1 MIETRGAS
9 KYAFSYAS
17 IGGKVTMTLAQ
28 EEPYIRLRV
37 YNTGA
42 PIDQKDLESYP
53 PLLAQFLL
61 LMRTRRMQPKVI
73 VAYDR
78 IPYVDRR
85 GNVRITFDR
94 NIAASVDFS
103 HFFEEEMQKI
113 PLLPP
118 GEHLLEVKYDE
129 YLPAVLKQQLDL
141 GKLRQET
148 FSKYYLCRKRAGN
161 EHFFEH
167 L

>member
-1 MIETRGAS
+1 MT
-9 KYAFSYAS
+9 AFPMWTE
-17 IGGKVTMTLAQ
+17 G
-28 EEPYIRLRV
+28 
-37 YNTGA
+37 
-42 PIDQKDLESYP
+42 
-53 PLLAQFLL
+53 
-61 LMRTRRMQPKVI
+61 
-73 VAYDR
+73 
-78 IPYVDRR
+78 

-103 HFFEEEMQKI
+103 NFFEKEMQKI

-129 YLPAVLKQQLDL
+129 YLPTVLKQQLDL

>member
-1 MIETRGAS
+1 MLIRGQ
-9 KYAFSYAS
+9 
-17 IGGKVTMTLAQ
+17 L
-28 EEPYIRLRV
+28 L
-37 YNTGA
+37 

-85 GNVRITFDR
+85 GNVRITFDK

-103 HFFEEEMQKI
+103 HF
-113 PLLPP
+113 
-118 GEHLLEVKYDE
+118 
-129 YLPAVLKQQLDL
+129 
-141 GKLRQET
+141 LR
-148 FSKYYLCRKRAGN
+148 KKCRKYRCSHREN
-161 EHFFEH
+161 ICWRSSMMSTFRRF
-167 L
+167 